1 MDMPVVDLVSWILIF
16 LGSLFIITG
25 GVGLLRLPDFYSRI
39 HAAGI
44 TDTVG
49 SWLILLGLMFQSGLT
64 LNTARLVILLF
75 LLVATSPLASHALCK
90 AAYLR
95 GLDPLQGRE
104 LVHRAEVNDL
114 DD

>member
-1 MDMPVVDLVSWILIF
+1 MQMPIADVVSWVLIVA
-16 LGSLFIITG
+16 GSLFVIVG
-25 GVGLLRLPDFYSRI
+25 GIGLLRLPDFYSRI

-49 SWLILLGLMFQSGLT
+49 SWLILIGLMFQTGLT

-75 LLVATSPLASHALCK
+75 FLVATSPLASHALAK

-104 LVHRAEVNDL
+104 LVDRREVEDL